1 MRESYFIFIPFCSVF
16 LCCAA
21 FRPQS
26 DQGSAL
32 PRAALAVG
40 VLHSSAAFCHNLCAT
55 RRPGAAIVWCA
66 LLWLN
71 AAVCG
76 GVPWIAGVFS
86 FPKLHTP
93 CWLGTWFQVLLPVL
107 SQWNPVVAP
116 AVDCISFATPHVD
129 FFLLCTIQTTAC
141 AAHQHCSTSL
151 WRALPPGTSFW
162 FPPKNGSSF
171 QLKWTAALT
180 K

>member
-107 SQWNPVVAP
+107 SQWNPVVAQ

-129 FFLLCTIQTTAC
+129 FFYCAPFRQLPVLLTSTAPPLC
-141 AAHQHCSTSL
+141 GEHYRRAHRSDSL
-151 WRALPPGTSFW
+151 QRMGLP
-162 FPPKNGSSF
+162 SSLNE
-171 QLKWTAALT
+171 QLL
-180 K
+180 